1 MLSADEPIKKSEND
15 KLNRRSFA
23 ESLAKTIAQNSF
35 SSSFS
40 IGLYGKWG
48 SGKTSIVNM
57 VLEAVKESDPNAII
71 VRFNPWLCND
81 SKQLISQFLKQL
93 SAAIKL
99 KKSAFEKV
107 CKLIDQY
114 ALVFDVGSVLAETH
128 PVASGLA
135 SIVPKLLASMASHR
149 LQKMN
154 GDLQERKRR
163 VADELNK
170 KGIKIIVSIDDI
182 DRLSEDEI
190 IAVFQ
195 LVRTVADFPNTVY
208 LLTFDYDVVVH
219 ALSKVQYGDGK
230 EYLEKIIQVP
240 FEIPTANVERIH
252 RVLFERLDSIMGND
266 RKHWD
271 RAIWSEVFSY
281 GIKRYIQTIRD
292 VVRYTNVYMLK
303 YELLKDETDPVDLL
317 ALTALQV
324 FEPSLYSK
332 LPGYADYLCG
342 SGEYI
347 LYERQEDL
355 EDRVKKALSPLFS
368 EDANLADTEAA
379 KNIIGILFPKARAAM
394 DVSYGIGRTYSPREF
409 MIHKNVA
416 SSECFDRY
424 FMMSLEDGDIPAP
437 VIKNIMFKASD
448 DAISDEMMRIY
459 QDGKVIRLLDEIEA
473 YSNRKSEYAMS
484 EAYSAS
490 GEEFSVSSDRASKI
504 LTALARN
511 WGRFEVE
518 DSGFTSIPFN
528 WRLLFCVKPLLK
540 CMDSTSRITLM
551 KRIFEDG
558 HVQVS
563 TLALMLEDFEQQI
576 GRYTKRDYNRD
587 EAAFSEK
594 EVDSL
599 EEIFKKRAEE
609 AIRSG
614 EALTQYRGLDFLW
627 LLGKIDV
634 ENAEEIKKSL
644 VTDDVSLVKVVSYCT
659 SLGAEAAKIVVQ
671 KRHVNLKTLGEFIDV
686 DEAKRRV
693 REFLGTPRFFELP
706 KDDQRNAIA
715 LVLMPEKQTEE
726 GVIPAG
732 VSEEAIDKELIEIA
746 EDKGKEM
753 VQMDH

>member
-1 MLSADEPIKKSEND
+1 MLSADLPITGFEED
-15 KLNRRSFA
+15 KLNRSSFA
-23 ESLAKTIAQNSF
+23 DSLAKTIVQKSF
-35 SSSFS
+35 PSSFS

-57 VLEAVKESDPNAII
+57 VLETVKEDEPNAII
-71 VRFNPWLCND
+71 VRFNPWLCSD

-99 KKSAFEKV
+99 KTSALEGI
-107 CKLIDQY
+107 CEHIDQY
-114 ALVFDVGSVLAETH
+114 ALAFDVGSILAEVN
-128 PVASGLA
+128 PVVAVLSSIGLKCVAKWAS
-135 SIVPKLLASMASHR
+135 SK
-149 LQKMN
+149 LQKKN
-154 GDLQERKRR
+154 GDLQERKNQI
-163 VADELNK
+163 ADKLNK
-170 KGIKIIVSIDDI
+170 EGIKIIVSIDDI

-195 LVRTVADFPNTVY
+195 LVRSVADFPNTVY

-240 FEIPTANVERIH
+240 FEIPTANVERIY
-252 RVLFERLDSIMGND
+252 RVLFDRLDSIMGND
-266 RKHWD
+266 MKNWD
-271 RAIWSEVFSY
+271 RAIWSEVFYY

-292 VVRYTNVYMLK
+292 VVRYANVYMLK

-342 SGEYI
+342 FGEYI

-355 EDRVKKALSPLFS
+355 EERVKKALSPLFS
-368 EDANLADTEAA
+368 EDAKLADTEAA
-379 KNIIGILFPKARAAM
+379 KNIIGILFPKTRAAM
-394 DVSYGIGRTYSPREF
+394 EVFHGIGRTYSPREF

-424 FMMSLEDGDIPAP
+424 FRMSLEDGDIPAS
-437 VIKNIMFKASD
+437 VIHNIMFGANEEE
-448 DAISDEMMRIY
+448 ISDEMMLMYR
-459 QDGKVIRLLDEIEA
+459 DGKIIRLLDEIEA
-473 YSNRKSEYAMS
+473 YSNRQSKS
-484 EAYSAS
+484 
-490 GEEFSVSSDRASKI
+490 SVSSDRASKI

-511 WGRFEVE
+511 WGRFEVA

-540 CMDSTSRITLM
+540 GMDSASRIAQM
-551 KRIFEDG
+551 KCIFEDK

-563 TLALMLEDFEQQI
+563 TLALMLEDFEHQI
-576 GRYTKRDYNRD
+576 GRYTDRDYNLD
-587 EAAFSEK
+587 EAFFSEE
-594 EVDSL
+594 EVDAL
-599 EEIFKKRAEE
+599 EEIFIKRAEE
-609 AIRSG
+609 TISSG
-614 EALTQYRGLDFLW
+614 EALSQYRGLDFLW
-627 LLGKIDV
+627 MLGKIDG
-634 ENAEEIKKSL
+634 EKTEEIKKSF

-671 KRHVNLKTLGEFIDV
+671 KRHVNLKLLGEFIDV

-715 LVLMPEKQTEE
+715 LVLMPEKQTED
-726 GVIPAG
+726 GVIPTG
-732 VSEEAIDKELIEIA
+732 VSEEAIDKHWPQAA
-746 EDKGKEM
+746 ERTIREASRRGSAGRC
-753 VQMDH
+753 

>member
-1 MLSADEPIKKSEND
+1 MLSADEPIKKSEDD

-23 ESLAKTIAQNSF
+23 ESLAKTIVQNSF

-48 SGKTSIVNM
+48 SGKTSLVNM
-57 VLEAVKESDPNAII
+57 VLETVEKYDKNVII
-71 VRFNPWLCND
+71 FRFNPWICSDPQL
-81 SKQLISQFLKQL
+81 LISQFFKQL
-93 SAAIKL
+93 STAIKL
-99 KKSAFEKV
+99 KKPA
-107 CKLIDQY
+107 
-114 ALVFDVGSVLAETH
+114 AETWRLIEQFADILDFVSCI
-128 PVASGLA
+128 PMKIPMISSGL
-135 SIVPKLLASMASHR
+135 STTSKLLKRMSSNAN
-149 LQKMN
+149 QN
-154 GDLQERKRR
+154 TTENLQERKSEI
-163 VADELNK
+163 ADKLNK
-170 KGIKIIVSIDDI
+170 EGIKTIVSIDDI

-195 LVRTVADFPNTVY
+195 LVKALADFPNTVY
-208 LLTFDYDVVVH
+208 LLTLDYDVVVH

-240 FEIPTANVERIH
+240 FEIPAANDERIH
-252 RVLFERLDSIMGND
+252 KVLFDRLDSIMGND
-266 RKHWD
+266 LKYWD
-271 RAIWSEVFSY
+271 RAIWSEAFSY

-347 LYERQEDL
+347 LYEGQEDL
-355 EDRVKKALSPLFS
+355 EERVKKTLSPLFF
-368 EDANLADTEAA
+368 EDAKLADTEAA

-394 DVSYGIGRTYSPREF
+394 DVSYGIGRTYSPHEF

-424 FMMSLEDGDIPAP
+424 FRMSLEDGDIPTS
-437 VIKNIMFKASD
+437 VIHNFMFGANEEE
-448 DAISDEMMRIY
+448 ISDEMMRIY
-459 QDGKVIRLLDEIEA
+459 RDGKIFRLLDEIEA
-473 YSNRKSEYAMS
+473 YSNRKSESAMS
-484 EAYSAS
+484 EAYSDNKS
-490 GEEFSVSSDRASKI
+490 GLTISSDRASKI
-504 LTALARN
+504 LTVLARN

-518 DSGFTSIPFN
+518 DRGFTSIPFN

-540 CMDSTSRITLM
+540 CLDSSSRIALM
-551 KRIFEDG
+551 KCIFEDK

-576 GRYTKRDYNRD
+576 GRYTERDYNRD
-587 EAAFSEK
+587 EAVFLEE
-594 EVDSL
+594 EVDAL
-599 EEIFKKRAEE
+599 EEIFEIRAEE
-609 AIRSG
+609 AISSG
-614 EALTQYRGLDFLW
+614 EALTQHRGLDFLW
-627 LLGKIDV
+627 LLGKIDG
-634 ENAEEIKKSL
+634 EKAEEIKKSL

-659 SLGAEAAKIVVQ
+659 SLSTEESAKIVVH
-671 KRHVNLKTLGEFIDV
+671 KRHVNLKALGEFIDV

-715 LVLMPEKQTEE
+715 LVLMPEKRTEE

-732 VSEEAIDKELIEIA
+732 VSEEAIDKEL
-746 EDKGKEM
+746 KKY
-753 VQMDH
+753 